1 MFEIFESF
9 SVSDLLDIVFMTI
22 VIYSALV
29 LFKRTR
35 GGFAV
40 LGLFIFGAAY
50 LIARQLD
57 LTLTT
62 TVFQGFFAIILL
74 AVVILFQEEIKQF
87 LEQLASRS
95 LIQGRRLRRQGGS
108 ERKQVEIL
116 VNSVRT
122 LAREKRG
129 AIIVVRGKDPIA
141 RHIRGGIDLNGE
153 LSEELIGSIFTPSSP
168 SHDGALIV
176 EDDRVTAFSCY
187 LPLSRNLRKLQRAGT
202 RHAAALGL
210 AEFSDA
216 LCLVISEEQGT
227 ISVARNGDIRSVRDK
242 EELKATINSFYTE
255 IHPTSETKQWKS
267 FFKKSYKEMVIAL
280 LATLILWF
288 FFVHEAK
295 VDIKTYV
302 VPVEYETVPSHLVVQ
317 KIDPAEVQVTFS
329 GPRRAFWF
337 VHENRIKVNLKF
349 FSGGTGMFSKTVT
362 RSDVSSPEGLV
373 LESIE
378 PNQVTVHIGEKDL
391 SSPSQESPRQ

>member
-1 MFEIFESF
+1 MVEVLESLG
-9 SVSDLLDIVFMTI
+9 VSDLLDILFMTI
-22 VIYSALV
+22 VIYSAL
-29 LFKRTR
+29 LLLKRTR

-95 LIQGRRLRRQGGS
+95 LIQGRRLRRHDGLD
-108 ERKQVEIL
+108 RKQVGVL
-116 VNSVRT
+116 VDAAAN
-122 LAREKRG
+122 LARQKTG
-129 AIIVVRGKDPIA
+129 ALIVIRGKDPIA
-141 RHIRGGIDLNGE
+141 RHIKGGIDLKGE

-168 SHDGALIV
+168 GHDGALIA
-176 EDDRVTAFSCY
+176 EGNRVTAFSCY
-187 LPLSRNLRKLQRAGT
+187 LPLSKNLRSLQRTGT

-210 AEFSDA
+210 AELTDA
-216 LCLVISEEQGT
+216 LCLVVSEERGT
-227 ISVARNGDIRSVRDK
+227 ISVARHGVIHTVADSN
-242 EELKATINSFYTE
+242 ELKTIVNSFYDE
-255 IHPTSETKQWKS
+255 IHPTSETRQWKS
-267 FFKKSYKEMVIAL
+267 FFKKSYKE
-280 LATLILWF
+280 LATALGVTLVLWF

-295 VDIKTYV
+295 LDYQTYL
-302 VPVEYETVPSHLVVQ
+302 VPVEYGSLHSNLSVQ
-317 KIDPAEVQVTFS
+317 KIDPPEVEVTFS

-337 VHENRIKVNLKF
+337 VHKNRIKINLKF
-349 FSGGTGMFSKTVT
+349 FTERKGTFRKTIT
-362 RSDVSSPEGLV
+362 RSDVSSPEGLM

-378 PNQVTVHIGEKDL
+378 PNQVSVKIEETSL
-391 SSPSQESPRQ
+391 LSPSQDSLRQ